1 LQQPQ
6 SISDARILQLLSS
19 EATFDQGFRLLMQT
33 YREGLY
39 WKIRRMV
46 QVHADAD
53 DVLQNTFIK
62 VYKGIGS
69 FEGKSKL
76 GTWLYRIA
84 MNEAITFCQSRTRK
98 QTDSLDASAFQL
110 ATLVDSGETDGQ
122 LITQLLA
129 EAVDGLPEKQ
139 RVVFNMRYF
148 DETPYEEMSQILD
161 TSVGALKASFHH
173 AVKKIERFITDQEL

>member
-1 LQQPQ
+1 LQHAQP
-6 SISDARILQLLSS
+6 IPDDRILQLLST
-19 EATFDQGFRLLMQT
+19 EATFEQGFRLLMQA
-33 YREGLY
+33 YRERLY
-39 WKIRRMV
+39 WQIRRMV

-76 GTWLYRIA
+76 ATWLYRIA

-98 QTDSLDASAFQL
+98 QTDSLDAHAFPLSQM
-110 ATLVDSGETDGQ
+110 TDSGGHDSEV
-122 LITQLLA
+122 ITQLLA
-129 EAVDGLPEKQ
+129 EAIEGLPEKQ

-148 DETPYEEMSQILD
+148 DETPYEQMSQILD

-173 AVKKIERFITDQEL
+173 AVKKVERYLTDQEL